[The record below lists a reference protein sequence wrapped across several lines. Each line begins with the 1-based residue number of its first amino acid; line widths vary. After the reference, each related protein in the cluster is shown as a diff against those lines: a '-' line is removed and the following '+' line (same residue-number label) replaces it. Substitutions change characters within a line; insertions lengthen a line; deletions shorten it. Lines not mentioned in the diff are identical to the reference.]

1 MAFMEFSSELT
12 RSDRAAQCLE
22 KKERERER
30 DSLVCSSCSRLT
42 SKLRPRLPG
51 HLENPEQS
59 DAAQHGDADGR
70 YELQLHQQRFQDAAA
85 HHEAI
90 EAVEQR
96 HEIDLQAEG
105 VHLHQHL
112 QSEQQ
117 QQDLVGSL

>member
-1 MAFMEFSSELT
+1 MLIDFFHWFVP
-12 RSDRAAQCLE
+12 R
-22 KKERERER
+22 
-30 DSLVCSSCSRLT
+30 CSRLK
-42 SKLRPRLPG
+42 SSRRLFTPQLPS
-51 HLENPEQS
+51 HLEYPEQS

-70 YELQLHQQRFQDAAA
+70 DELKLHEQRLEDAAA

-105 VHLHQHL
+105 VHLHEHL

-117 QQDLVGSL
+117 QQDLIGSL